1 MKSLGTFYGK
11 WVYLGCRRKGC
22 GYIVLAVILN
32 RLFTTNKHRQDM
44 GFNISGIATNIN
56 FNNNLIELQKQL
68 GLTLSFIEEIN
79 FEKASEN
86 WKEEEVCD
94 IYFSEKGTL
103 LFINM
108 DLCVEPWS
116 IENGD
121 TLTFALSETSM
132 AFNLNYC
139 EGRKLRRSFMA
150 MNDSIMSDEGEK
162 LKVEENTSDA
172 SEIIWKQLDVVLG
185 KSYWN
190 IEPFEKAHRYKLV
203 SIQRTK
209 VDVNISVEIESKK
222 QNKNTD
228 STIVAHHSVNIK
240 LIDNDLSALE
250 RADTIFNTLIS
261 EDDLLVQ
268 QSVNALIESD
278 INNYTLSYI
287 LNLSCFHRDSKV
299 RKAAKKQLE
308 KYAPSDLLSQVK
320 ENWKDSYLKDQEYIH
335 KALYENPA
343 IASAEFLVFSQAIRR
358 NYFLVKPKTGMIP
371 YASMRYGDEI
381 ENIFDCYQVQLET
394 ISDKIGRLKH
404 ITVANFRKQPKL
416 DIIDTI
422 EKLSMLPNLKFLQI
436 ADSGLTEIPDSIE
449 NLVNLKTL
457 IIEMNPITQFP
468 KAITFPNIE
477 KLDIRGTNIRI
488 IDIYQFPSLK
498 ELWLDGKNML
508 DTMTFQNVTHDFVA
522 TSGKFFSETIHK
534 RT

>member
-1 MKSLGTFYGK
+1 MLVPNLHKALPI
-11 WVYLGCRRKGC
+11 GCHFKPA
-22 GYIVLAVILN
+22 L
-32 RLFTTNKHRQDM
+32 TTNKLRQDM

-56 FNNNLIELQKQL
+56 FKENLIELQKQL
-68 GLTLSFIEEIN
+68 GLTLNFIEEIN

-86 WKEEEVCD
+86 WKEEGICD

-108 DLCVEPWS
+108 DLCIEPWS
-116 IENGD
+116 IEDGD

-132 AFNLNYC
+132 TFNLNYC

-150 MNDSIMSDEGEK
+150 MNDSIISDEGEK
-162 LKVEENTSDA
+162 LKVEQNTSDA
-172 SEIIWKQLDVVLG
+172 PEIIWKQLDIVLG

-203 SIQRTK
+203 SAQKTK
-209 VDVNISVEIESKK
+209 VDVNIFVEKESKE

-228 STIVAHHSVNIK
+228 STIDALPSVKIK
-240 LIDNDLSALE
+240 LISNDVSALE
-250 RADTIFNTLIS
+250 RANAIFNALIS

-268 QSVNALIESD
+268 ESVNDLTECD
-278 INNYTLSYI
+278 INNYVLSYI

-308 KYAPSDLLSQVK
+308 KYAPPDLLSQVK
-320 ENWKDSYLKDQEYIH
+320 ENWKDSYLKNQEYIH

-343 IASAEFLVFSQAIRR
+343 IDSAEFLIFSQVIRR
-358 NYFLVKPKTGMIP
+358 NYFLVKPKTGMIS

-381 ENIFDCYQVQLET
+381 ENIFDCYQVQLEK
-394 ISDKIGRLKH
+394 ISDKIGKLKH
-404 ITVANFRKQPKL
+404 ITVVNFRKQPKL
-416 DIIDTI
+416 DVSDTI

-436 ADSGLTEIPDSIE
+436 ADSELTEIPDSIE

-477 KLDIRGTNIRI
+477 KLDIKGTNIRT
-488 IDIYQFPSLK
+488 IDINQFPSLK
-498 ELWLDGKNML
+498 ELWLDGKSRL

-522 TSGKFFSETIHK
+522 TSGKLFSETIHK
-534 RT
+534 PT